1 MKAIGTTR
9 ALPIG
14 DSEALIE
21 RDIPMP
27 VPGATD
33 LLVRVEAIAV
43 NPADYRMRQRKAD
56 DGVFAVLGWDVAGE
70 VVAVGAS
77 VSGFSPGDTVF
88 YAGDLTRPGGNS
100 EFHAV
105 DARIVGHRPERLSAP
120 AAAALPLT
128 SLTAW
133 EALFERLRQAPGESA
148 EGRTLLIVG
157 GAGGVGSIAI
167 QLARLVPDL
176 RVVATASR
184 PESRAWCERLG
195 AHAVIDHFGDMKA
208 GLSASGLTASDL
220 VLLLNDPDRH
230 YPAVADLLAPQGT
243 ICSVVP
249 FDAPPDLN
257 LIMRKSASF
266 VWEFMFTRSM
276 FRTPDM
282 AKQGEI
288 LNRIAALIDEG
299 RIVSTESDILGPI
312 DAATLRTAHA
322 RLEQGRTIGKLVLA
336 GF

>member
-1 MKAIGTTR
+1 MKAIGTIR
-9 ALPIG
+9 ALPID
-14 DSEALIE
+14 DSNALIE
-21 RDIPMP
+21 RDIAMP
-27 VPGATD
+27 VVDATD

-43 NPADYRMRQRKAD
+43 NPADYRVRQRKAN
-56 DGVFAVLGWDVAGE
+56 DGVFAVLGWDIAGE
-70 VVAVGAS
+70 VVETGVS
-77 VSGFSPGDTVF
+77 VTGFAPGDKVF
-88 YAGDLTRPGGNS
+88 YAGDLNRAGGNS

-105 DARIVGHRPERLSAP
+105 DARIVGHRLRLSAS

-133 EALFERLRQAPGESA
+133 EALFERLGLAPGASA
-148 EGRTLLIVG
+148 DGRTLLIVG

-176 RVVATASR
+176 TVIATASR
-184 PESRAWCERLG
+184 PESRAWCEQLG
-195 AHAVIDHFGDMKA
+195 AHAVVDHFGDMKA
-208 GLSASGLTASDL
+208 DIAALGFADPDL

-230 YPAVADLLAPQGT
+230 YPALAELLAPQGT

-249 FDAPPDLN
+249 FNQPPDLN
-257 LIMRKSASF
+257 LIMRKSAGF
-266 VWEFMFTRSM
+266 VWEFMFTRPM
-276 FRTPDM
+276 FHTKDM

-288 LNRIAALIDEG
+288 LNRIVALIDDG
-299 RIVSTESDILGPI
+299 QIVSTQKEILGPI

-322 RLEQGRTIGKLVLA
+322 QLEQGHTIGKLVLA